1 MIIMKI
7 FITRLILTISFLFVS
22 ACSVLEHDPQDAIVP
37 EQAFD
42 SETSVRSA
50 IVGLYHQ
57 LQSDDYYGA
66 SIQYAS
72 DNYTDI
78 STYAGFNI
86 EYQEAGEGILPSTNL
101 LVEKIWLGA
110 YRVINGAN
118 EIVGGVPGVDDSGFT
133 EDERVAVIA
142 EVRCLRALGYL
153 DLLVHFGEHWDL
165 DSEYGLPLVTEST
178 NSDYANV
185 EMILRSTVQETYG
198 FILNDLEAAEAG
210 LPNSDNRAVA
220 TKALAHSLLAK
231 THLHMKNYTSAI
243 NYSTLVIDNANYSLN
258 PSFLDVFQSELTSE
272 SIFELVFNSLD
283 ISNLA
288 LWTVLRDEVL
298 PEESLILSFFDGDQ
312 RRQLIGTV
320 EGKPWE
326 RFLKAEDFSSHANP
340 AYIIRIAELYF
351 FRAEANHFLG
361 NSNDALEDLNTV
373 RTRAGLAPYAD
384 SNNFLDKYINENK
397 WEFFAEGKRLHTLAR
412 IDKAEEVLGIES
424 FRKTYPIPA
433 REFEIDGNQL
443 VQNPGY

>member
-1 MIIMKI
+1 MKT
-7 FITRLILTISFLFVS
+7 FNTKLILTFSFLFVS
-22 ACSVLEHDPQDAIVP
+22 ACSVLDHDPQDAIVP
-37 EQAFD
+37 KQAFD
-42 SETSVRSA
+42 SESSVRSA
-50 IVGLYHQ
+50 VVGLYHQ

-72 DNYTDI
+72 DNYTDV

-86 EYQEAGEGILPSTNL
+86 EYQEAGEGIIPPTNL

-118 EIVGGVPGVDDSGFT
+118 EIVSGVPEVDDIGFT

-142 EVRCLRALGYL
+142 EAKCLRALGYL
-153 DLLVHFGEHWDL
+153 DLLVHFGEHWSL
-165 DSEYGLPLVTEST
+165 DSEYGLPLVTRST

-185 EMILRSTVQETYG
+185 EMISRSSVQETYD
-198 FILNDLEAAEAG
+198 FILNDLESAEAG

-220 TKALAHSLLAK
+220 TKALAQSLLAK
-231 THLHMKNYTSAI
+231 TYLHMKDYDSAI

-258 PSFLDVFQSELTSE
+258 PSFLDIFQSELTNE
-272 SIFELVFNSLD
+272 SIFELVSSSLD

-298 PEESLILSFFDGDQ
+298 PEESLVASFSEGDQ
-312 RRQLIGTV
+312 RRELIGNV
-320 EGKPWE
+320 EGKPYE
-326 RFLKAEDFSSHANP
+326 RFLKAEDFSGHANP

-351 FRAEANHFLG
+351 YRAEANHFLG
-361 NSNDALEDLNTV
+361 NSNGALENLNAV
-373 RTRAGLAPYAD
+373 RTRAGLNPHTD

-397 WEFFAEGKRLHTLAR
+397 WELFAEGKRLHTLVR
-412 IDKAEEVLGIES
+412 INKAEDVLGLES
-424 FRKTYPIPA
+424 FRKIYPIPA

>member
-1 MIIMKI
+1 MKI
-7 FITRLILTISFLFVS
+7 FNTKLILTASFLFVS

-42 SETSVRSA
+42 SEASVRSA
-50 IVGLYHQ
+50 VVGLYHQ

-86 EYQEAGEGILPSTNL
+86 EYKEAGEGVLPPENL

-118 EIVGGVPGVDDSGFT
+118 EIISGGPEVDDSGFT
-133 EDERVAVIA
+133 ENERATVIA
-142 EVRCLRALGYL
+142 EAKCLRGLGYL

-165 DSEYGLPLVTEST
+165 SSEYGLPLVTQST

-185 EMILRSTVQETYG
+185 SMLTRSTVQETYT
-198 FILNDLEAAEAG
+198 FILNDLESAESG
-210 LPNSDNRAVA
+210 LPNNENRAVA
-220 TKALAHSLLAK
+220 TVALAHSLLAK
-231 THLHMKNYTSAI
+231 TYLHMKDYTSAI
-243 NYSTLVIDNANYSLN
+243 DYSNLVIDIISLN
-258 PSFLDVFQSELTSE
+258 PSYVDIFQSELTSE
-272 SIFELVFNSLD
+272 SIFELVSSSLD

-298 PEESLILSFFDGDQ
+298 PEESLITSFSDGDQ
-312 RRQLIGTV
+312 RRELIGNV
-320 EGKPWE
+320 EGKPYE
-326 RFLKAEDFSSHANP
+326 RFLKAEDFSNHANP
-340 AYIIRIAELYF
+340 AYIMRIAELYF
-351 FRAEANHFLG
+351 FRAEAKHFLG
-361 NSNDALEDLNTV
+361 ESDGALEDLNTI
-373 RTRAGLAPYAD
+373 RIRAGLPPYTD
-384 SNNFLDKYINENK
+384 SNNFLEKYIDENK

-412 IDKAEEVLGIES
+412 IDKAEDILEIPS
-424 FRKTYPIPA
+424 FRKIYPIPA